1 MPAGRPR
8 PPAPRL
14 IVEVRWG
21 PLQGKKA
28 CCPAGQRI
36 TVGRAT
42 TNDLAVECDEEM
54 ADLQFELQWDGRAC
68 TLAHRGGDT
77 ETLLG
82 GEAVFAGDVTHGQW
96 LRAST
101 TDFSVYVEDKIP
113 PQGVRDAA
121 ELARAE
127 LALATLD
134 RDPGPLF
141 ALVDAARDD
150 RVLELLRQSV
160 EMYRSLY
167 DGAEGETMAEAAP
180 YLVGIPAGSHLRK
193 ALLTE
198 GWGRRW
204 LTVLRSQKPLLEVRR
219 HLRHFLMAE
228 LEGSEDPV
236 YFRFHDPEVL
246 RVYMQASNAEE
257 RKPWFDGIVEAY
269 FVEDP
274 DRDLSCLRID
284 PPPR

>member
-1 MPAGRPR
+1 MKR
-8 PPAPRL
+8 PPPRL

-28 CCPAGQRI
+28 CCPPGQRI
-36 TVGRAT
+36 VVGRAPT
-42 TNDLAVECDEEM
+42 SDLAIECDEDL

-96 LRAST
+96 IRAGA
-101 TDFSVYVEDKIP
+101 TDFSVYFEDKIP
-113 PQGVRDAA
+113 PPGPRDPA

-134 RDPGPLF
+134 NDPGPLF

-167 DGAEGETMAEAAP
+167 DGVEGETMAEAAP
-180 YLVGIPAGSHLRK
+180 YLVGIPAGSNLRK
-193 ALLTE
+193 ALLNE

-204 LTVLRSQKPLLEVRR
+204 ITVLRSHKPLLELRR
-219 HLRHFLMAE
+219 HLRKFLMAE
-228 LEGSEDPV
+228 LEGYEDPV
-236 YFRFHDPEVL
+236 YFRFHDPEVM
-246 RVYMQASNAEE
+246 RVYMQSCDAEE
-257 RKPWFDGIVEAY
+257 RKPWFNGVVEAF
-269 FVEDP
+269 FVEDLS
-274 DRDLSCLRID
+274 RDLACLRID
-284 PPPR
+284 PTNR

>member
-1 MPAGRPR
+1 
-8 PPAPRL
+8 
-14 IVEVRWG
+14 
-21 PLQGKKA
+21 
-28 CCPAGQRI
+28 
-36 TVGRAT
+36 
-42 TNDLAVECDEEM
+42 M

-68 TLAHRGGDT
+68 TLAHRGGDV

-96 LRAST
+96 LRAGG
-101 TDFSVYVEDKIP
+101 TDFSVYFEDEIP
-113 PQGVRDAA
+113 PQEARDTT

-160 EMYRSLY
+160 EMYRSLF
-167 DGAEGETMAEAAP
+167 DGVEGETMAEAAP
-180 YLVGIPAGSHLRK
+180 YLVAVPAGSRLRT
-193 ALLTE
+193 ALLHE

-204 LTVLRSQKPLLEVRR
+204 LTLLRSPKPLLELRR
-219 HLRHFLMAE
+219 HLRKFLMAE
-228 LEGSEDPV
+228 LEGSEEPV

-246 RVYMQASNAEE
+246 RVFMHSCDAAE
-257 RKPWFDGIVEAY
+257 RKPWFDGMVEAF

-274 DRDLSCLRID
+274 DHDLACLRID
-284 PPPR
+284 P